1 MKNTFKLTLLSITLV
16 SFTVQSSAFITE
28 EFTTEP
34 PAIVTNKMIEIP
46 EKEQRAEHTLL
57 KKGLDAFLKREF
69 FDALTHFTKALG
81 DYGSPLGHL
90 YASALETDPQ
100 TKARYYLIAQK
111 AEEFGALPTGTV
123 KTHNMW
129 IKQFFENL
137 KKSPA

>member
-1 MKNTFKLTLLSITLV
+1 MKNAFNLTLFSITLLT
-16 SFTVQSSAFITE
+16 FTVQSSNYIEKAFTE
-28 EFTTEP
+28 EP
-34 PAIVTNKMIEIP
+34 PAIVTNTMIEIP
-46 EKEQRAEHTLL
+46 EKEKRAEHALL
-57 KKGLDAFLKREF
+57 KKGIDAFLKREF

-100 TKARYYLIAQK
+100 TKARYYVIAQK
-111 AEEFGALPTGTV
+111 AEEFGALPAGTV

-129 IKQFFENL
+129 IQHFFENL